1 MLSKDFDGRITM
13 EVLGKLRRIAR
24 QEYGS
29 DLNHDV
35 ARIVRVSLSAVS
47 YWQKQAAKGE
57 PAYEK
62 SSIPKINALF
72 SDSAASEF
80 DGISK
85 EREKAPYPHFSDC
98 KDIVGNY
105 MDQELFELMEYVT
118 WIYNESFGQRRE
130 NHNLKEVADLFEVS
144 YATVCKWKKSRWPNS
159 SVKLNCV
166 MQQKI
171 NKGLALHCYFIAR
184 LFCNAAEMRP
194 LELKDLMEIQFIKT
208 VELWKQATQNER
220 DEVRDCI
227 DKATEQVNEEERLR
241 KIKKTKAMMLRL
253 GLTIEDLK

>member
-1 MLSKDFDGRITM
+1 MLSKDFTGTITR
-13 EVLGKLRRIAR
+13 EVLEELRQIAR
-24 QEYGS
+24 TRCGECS
-29 DLNHDV
+29 NKII
-35 ARIVRVSLSAVS
+35 ARIVGVTQSAVS

-72 SDSAASEF
+72 SGSESEF

-85 EREKAPYPHFSDC
+85 ERDKSPYPHFYDC
-98 KDIVGNY
+98 KDIVGDY

-118 WIYNESFGQRRE
+118 WIYNESFGQDRE
-130 NHNLKEVADLFEVS
+130 SHSLKEVADLFEVS
-144 YATVCKWKKSRWPNS
+144 YATVCKWKKSRWPNFN
-159 SVKLNCV
+159 VKLNCV

-171 NKGLALHCYFIAR
+171 NKGLALHCYFIAK